1 MPVWKIPRSFCS
13 VTGVSAS
20 TKAVGEPRFQSTLE
34 RDLITLLDFDT
45 LVVSYET
52 QPIEISYSDF
62 SGQSR
67 RYKPDIFIVYA
78 AACGRSPVLGEV
90 KYVVDLKR
98 ADLRDEHRRRC
109 RAGRDYALTQGWRFA
124 LFTER
129 MIRTPLL
136 DNARFLLPYT
146 RLASNSYVEGQLY
159 GGLGRYRLRAGGN
172 TDESAI
178 AQESPSVQELLT
190 RITSSEAAFLAAL
203 PVLWQLVGT
212 GKILVDLTQPI
223 TMSTHLRLPEPTMD
237 ERVVT

>member
-1 MPVWKIPRSFCS
+1 MPVWKIPRSYCS

-67 RYKPDIFIVYA
+67 RYKPDILIVYA
-78 AACGRSPVLGEV
+78 TACGRSPVLGEV

-109 RAGRDYALTQGWRFA
+109 RAGRDYAFTQGWQFA

-129 MIRTPLL
+129 VIRTPLL
-136 DNARFLLPYT
+136 ANARFLLPYT
-146 RLASNSYVEGQLY
+146 RLASNRYVEDQLY
-159 GGLGRYRLRAGGN
+159 EVLDCYRMGSGANG
-172 TDESAI
+172 
-178 AQESPSVQELLT
+178 QESPPSAQELLM
-190 RITSSEAAFLAAL
+190 RVTSSEAAFLSAL
-203 PVLWQLVGT
+203 PVLWHLVGT
-212 GKILVDLTQPI
+212 GKILADLTQPI
-223 TMSTHLRLPEPTMD
+223 TMSTQLRLPDTSMD